1 MFLIKKLYTTASNQ
15 TINLV
20 YSAEQFNLLWKL
32 QWENEWR
39 EIKKKKFFF
48 IKKKGFKKQLNLNS
62 IVENQNLKLKDK
74 KTSFLIKDFSLW
86 AIAFL
91 VIFILAITI
100 PFESFFSFPLV
111 EPYNALGSTP
121 EGIKPEW
128 YFYFIYYPMELLPFW
143 VIIIIMILLVLGLF
157 LVPRI
162 FSGTSRKTLTFIA
175 IIAFIYFVIMTVF
188 GQQIFELIKG
198 GHSWK
203 SLNLFTCFYY

>member
-74 KTSFLIKDFSLW
+74 KTSFLIKDFSFGYDRGFTKAL
-86 AIAFL
+86 
-91 VIFILAITI
+91 LAENLKKK
-100 PFESFFSFPLV
+100 FVKSK
-111 EPYNALGSTP
+111 
-121 EGIKPEW
+121 IK
-128 YFYFIYYPMELLPFW
+128 
-143 VIIIIMILLVLGLF
+143 
-157 LVPRI
+157 
-162 FSGTSRKTLTFIA
+162 
-175 IIAFIYFVIMTVF
+175 
-188 GQQIFELIKG
+188 
-198 GHSWK
+198 
-203 SLNLFTCFYY
+203 